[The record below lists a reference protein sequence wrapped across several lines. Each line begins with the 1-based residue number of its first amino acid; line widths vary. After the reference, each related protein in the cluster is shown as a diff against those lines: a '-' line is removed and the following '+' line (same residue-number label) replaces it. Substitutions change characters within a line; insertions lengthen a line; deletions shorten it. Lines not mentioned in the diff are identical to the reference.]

1 MFPQERYL
9 YKIVGRCDV
18 SHQNTCAPDE
28 VSLLTVTLTG
38 SLLPPRGHLVKFCST
53 RGEYYHPAGG
63 GSGLAAS
70 HVFISCDNFK
80 LRRQDMSYILIEIF
94 GHLLLQVNVKW
105 ERSLYFPK
113 SEISSLQSN
122 PYEQYAL

>member
-9 YKIVGRCDV
+9 YKVVGRCDV
-18 SHQNTCAPDE
+18 SHPNTCAPDE
-28 VSLLTVTLTG
+28 FSLLTVTLTG
-38 SLLPPRGHLVKFCST
+38 PLLPPRGHLVKFCST

-94 GHLLLQVNVKW
+94 GHLLLQVNVK
-105 ERSLYFPK
+105 
-113 SEISSLQSN
+113 
-122 PYEQYAL
+122 